1 MSEAPEPLGP
11 PDVLDEE
18 PPHGRVAVI
27 ALAVVAALVVV
38 VGAVAVPLWTAADEP
53 PTLDAV
59 VVVEKPTSAHV
70 SDDVDYEQT
79 PPAGGD
85 HDPAWLECGVYDEP
99 VRDENAVHS
108 LEHGTVWVTHDPDL
122 DAASVDELAERLPA
136 ESVLSPYDG
145 LPGPVVVTV
154 WGRQLVLDGVDD
166 ARLELFLREFGDG
179 HTSPEPF
186 ASCNGGVTGDE
197 GGGQTTLA

>member
-1 MSEAPEPLGP
+1 M
-11 PDVLDEE
+11 
-18 PPHGRVAVI
+18 I

-38 VGAVAVPLWTAADEP
+38 VGAVAVPQWTAADEP

-136 ESVLSPYDG
+136 ESILSPYDG

-154 WGRQLVLDGVDD
+154 WVVSWCWTGWTTRAWSSSCASSATGTPRPSRSPRATAASPATRAAVRRRSRESVSPAPVGRRLVTNRSRRG
-166 ARLELFLREFGDG
+166 
-179 HTSPEPF
+179 
-186 ASCNGGVTGDE
+186 
-197 GGGQTTLA
+197 

>member
-11 PDVLDEE
+11 PDVLDQE
-18 PPHGRVAVI
+18 PRHGRVAVI

-53 PTLDAV
+53 PTLDA

-136 ESVLSPYDG
+136 ESILSPYDG

-197 GGGQTTLA
+197 GEGQTTLA